1 MLVENYQQGYYTF
14 LESDIYYDSIKGSSA
29 TILARILK
37 LRINQDQSQI

>member
-29 TILARILK
+29 TILAQ
-37 LRINQDQSQI
+37 NS